1 MQKSQPKSLM
11 KGLTQFIVDLR
22 NSKDQDEEDKK
33 IHLEINNIRTKFKSN
48 LNGYQKK
55 KYVCKLVYI
64 YLIGN
69 HDIVDFGLKEAFE
82 LFRSNV
88 YSEKKLG
95 YLAVSILLSNE
106 STTSKTKRISCK
118 DHLNYVLEKVQPD
131 LVRDLQSENEEY
143 NCLAIEFIA
152 SCFNAGDSES
162 VVIKESDPNSPEWLE
177 LIDMVYASV
186 TSPISKPMVKRKGSL
201 ALKSLLRLYPEVII
215 TNSNWVPRLLKL
227 IDEKDFANII
237 SCIPLLQY
245 VLTLNPQFVKS
256 IVPGVS
262 RRLSLIVIDGICP
275 PVDYYY
281 DSPAPWLIVKLLQF
295 IEQLFLLV
303 DKKGSQV
310 LTLYQLDE
318 NTINELRQVVA
329 KSIQNASQ
337 PIKGLPSRNSQS
349 SILFQAVSLA
359 VFLEAS
365 PEAIHGAMNA
375 LIMLLRSTETNTRY
389 LSLDALIKLTARS
402 NSNYLASK
410 DKFEEIL
417 EVVMKL
423 LRDKDISVRRKALDL
438 LYTICTFENYH
449 VIISLL
455 LEYFPFA
462 DFQLKSELAIKIAVM
477 AEKFATDSTWYVTT
491 MLKLLSI
498 GGGSN
503 SNGIGFM
510 TNEVWERIVQIVVN
524 NEDLQKKTCKML
536 INLLKRPF
544 NPQQGTTQGAHPP
557 PVPPL
562 QLSESLVKVAS
573 FVLGEYCE
581 QVNDIEDMNVHIQF
595 QLLFDSYF
603 KVSLLTRA
611 MLLTTFL
618 KFLVKFP
625 DALFV
630 PNIVDLFEIET
641 QSIDLEIQTR
651 AYEYLKLVTLQSDFA
666 LAKNVVKPFPAFEN
680 KIENPLM
687 NRLGSVNRIVGV
699 NRSRSVVM
707 AKNIKSK
714 PDTSLIHDN
723 DDDNDEADH
732 GDTTIQSNPF
742 GEGNAATSS
751 PILSPNWYAGFHRML
766 HFDAGIF
773 YEDQL
778 IKITYRIIKNTNE
791 LTLKFTIINNAHKTI
806 GKKITGFTVLNLE
819 SLANIQ
825 DPNYTLH
832 IKNIPDP
839 VILDKS
845 QMDIEIKV
853 RNIIENNESPILSM
867 TFMCG
872 GSFNQL
878 NLKFPVLLLK
888 TITPTALATVDEFE
902 KRWQQISQMLGLQE
916 GESTQ
921 HAVLTHRH
929 NASNI
934 SRLLARV
941 GFAIVQSS
949 PDSPDTPIFVT
960 GAGILHTQKS
970 NYGVLVKVR
979 GTDQIGKELEVIVRC
994 TGGGVAEVIAATLKE
1009 IFTGKF

>member
-1 MQKSQPKSLM
+1 MQRSQPKSLM

-33 IHLEINNIRTKFKSN
+33 IHEEINNIKSKFKSN
-48 LNGYQKK
+48 LNGNQKK
-55 KYVCKLVYI
+55 KYVCKLIYI

-69 HDIVDFGLKEAFE
+69 YDIVDFGLKEAFE

-95 YLAVSILLSNE
+95 YLAVSILLGNE
-106 STTSKTKRISCK
+106 NSTTKLKKSSCT
-118 DHLNYVLEKVQPD
+118 DHLNYVLNQVQSD
-131 LVRDLQSENEEY
+131 LVRDLKSENEEY

-152 SCFNAGDSES
+152 SCFNVGES
-162 VVIKESDPNSPEWLE
+162 DAIVIKESDPNSQDWLE
-177 LIDMVYASV
+177 LIDMVYSTV
-186 TSPISKPMVKRKGSL
+186 SSPISKPMVKRKGSL

-227 IDEKDFANII
+227 IDDKDYANAI
-237 SCIPLLQY
+237 SCIPLLQFI
-245 VLTLNPQFVKS
+245 LTLNPQFIKS

-262 RRLSLIVIDGICP
+262 RRLKLIVIDGVCSS
-275 PVDYYY
+275 VDYYY

-295 IEQLFLLV
+295 VEQLFLLV
-303 DKKGSQV
+303 DKNGSQV
-310 LTLYQLDE
+310 LTLHQLDE

-337 PIKGLPSRNSQS
+337 PIKGLPNRNSQS

-375 LIMLLRSTETNTRY
+375 LIMLLSSAETNTRY
-389 LSLDALIKLTARS
+389 LALDALIKLTARS
-402 NSNYLASK
+402 NSNYLSSK

-417 EVVMKL
+417 AVIMRL

-438 LYTICTFENYH
+438 LYTLCSFDNYN
-449 VIISLL
+449 VIISNL
-455 LEYFPFA
+455 LEYFPLA
-462 DFQLKSELAIKIAVM
+462 DFQLKSELAVKIAVM

-510 TNEVWERIVQIVVN
+510 SNEVWERIVQIVVN

-544 NPQQGTTQGAHPP
+544 NPPQGTQHQGSRQPP
-557 PVPPL
+557 HTPH

-573 FVLGEYCE
+573 FVLGEYGE
-581 QVNDIEDMNVHIQF
+581 QVNDIDDLNVNIQF

-611 MLLTTFL
+611 MLLTCFL
-618 KFLVKFP
+618 KFLTKFP

-666 LAKNVVKPFPAFEN
+666 LAKSVVKPFPAFDN
-680 KIENPLM
+680 KTENPLM
-687 NRLGSVNRIVGV
+687 NRLGSLNQIVGV

-707 AKNIKSK
+707 AKNIKGK
-714 PDTSLIHDN
+714 PDTSMIGK
-723 DDDNDEADH
+723 EEEIE
-732 GDTTIQSNPF
+732 GDTTVESDPF
-742 GEGNAATSS
+742 GESKAVTN

-778 IKITYRIIKNTNE
+778 IKITYRIMKNTNE

-806 GKKITGFTVLNLE
+806 GKRITGFTVLNLE
-819 SLANIQ
+819 SLASNQ

-832 IKNIPDP
+832 IKTIPDP
-839 VILDKS
+839 IITDKT

-853 RNIIENNESPILSM
+853 RNVIENNESPILSM
-867 TFMCG
+867 TFTCG

-888 TITPTALATVDEFE
+888 TITPTALATVDEFD
-902 KRWQQISQMLGLQE
+902 KRWQQISQLLGLQK
-916 GESTQ
+916 GESIQ
-921 HAVLTHRH
+921 HAVLAHRH

-934 SRLLARV
+934 SRLLSRV
-941 GFAIVQSS
+941 GLAIVQTS
-949 PDSPDTPIFVT
+949 PDLPDTPIFVT

-970 NYGVLVKVR
+970 NYGVLVKVA
-979 GTDQIGKELEVIVRC
+979 GTDEVGKELDITVRC

>member
-33 IHLEINNIRTKFKSN
+33 IHLEINNIRSKFKSN

-55 KYVCKLVYI
+55 KYVCKLIYI
-64 YLIGN
+64 YLLGN
-69 HDIVDFGLKEAFE
+69 HGIVDFGLKEAFE

-95 YLAVSILLSNE
+95 YLAVSVLLDNE
-106 STTSKTKRISCK
+106 NSTSKLKKVSCK
-118 DHLNYVLEKVQPD
+118 EHLNYVLEEVQPD

-152 SCFNAGDSES
+152 SCFNVGDSD
-162 VVIKESDPNSPEWLE
+162 VVVVKESDPNFQEWLE
-177 LIDMVYASV
+177 LIDMVYSAV
-186 TSPISKPMVKRKGSL
+186 TSPISKLMVKRKGSL

-227 IDEKDFANII
+227 IDEKDFANVI
-237 SCIPLLQY
+237 SCIPLLQDI
-245 VLTLNPQFVKS
+245 LTLNTQYVKAV
-256 IVPGVS
+256 VPGVA
-262 RRLSLIVIDGICP
+262 RKLSLIVIDGVCP

-295 IEQLFLLV
+295 VEQLFLLV
-303 DKKGSQV
+303 DKQGSQV
-310 LTLYQLDE
+310 LTLNQLDE
-318 NTINELRQVVA
+318 NTVNELRQVVA

-337 PIKGLPSRNSQS
+337 PIKGLPNRNSQS

-365 PEAIHGAMNA
+365 PDAIHGAMNA
-375 LIMLLRSTETNTRY
+375 LVMLLNSAETNTRY

-402 NSNYLASK
+402 NSTYLSSK
-410 DKFEEIL
+410 DKFDETLAVI
-417 EVVMKL
+417 MKL

-438 LYTICTFENYH
+438 IYTLCTFDNYN

-455 LEYFPFA
+455 LEYFPTA

-524 NEDLQKKTCKML
+524 NGDLQKKACKLL
-536 INLLKRPF
+536 INLLRRPF
-544 NPQQGTTQGAHPP
+544 NPQQGSQQQQPQP
-557 PVPPL
+557 QPQ

-573 FVLGEYCE
+573 FVLGEYGE
-581 QVNDIEDMNVHIQF
+581 QVNDIEDLNVHNQF
-595 QLLFDSYF
+595 QILFDAYF

-666 LAKNVVKPFPAFEN
+666 LAKNVIKPFPAFDN

-687 NRLGSVNRIVGV
+687 NRLGSLNRIVGL

-707 AKNIKSK
+707 AKNIRSK
-714 PDTSLIHDN
+714 PDAGVISEEGGD
-723 DDDNDEADH
+723 A
-732 GDTTIQSNPF
+732 DTTLESNPF
-742 GEGNAATSS
+742 GETKAATTSS
-751 PILSPNWYAGFHRML
+751 TNPILSPNWYAGYHRML

-778 IKITYRIIKNTNE
+778 IKITYRVIKNTNE
-791 LTLKFTIINNAHKTI
+791 LTLKFTIINNAQKTI
-806 GKKITGFTVLNLE
+806 GKKISGFTVLNLE
-819 SLANIQ
+819 SLASIQ

-832 IKNIPDP
+832 IKTIPEP
-839 VILDKS
+839 MIADKT

-867 TFMCG
+867 TFTCG

-888 TITPTALATVDEFE
+888 TITPTALATVDDFE
-902 KRWQQISQMLGLQE
+902 KRWQQISQMLGVQQ
-916 GESTQ
+916 GESIQ

-929 NASNI
+929 NTSNI

-941 GFAIVQSS
+941 GLAIVQCS
-949 PDSPDTPIFVT
+949 PDSPDTPILVT

-979 GTDQIGKELEVIVRC
+979 GTDQIGKELEITVRC

-1009 IFTGKF
+1009 IFAGKF